1 MAARIKAFGLSYA
14 ALVGTVPSGP
24 SGPSITTD
32 PSAANEESDPSGAV
46 QNGYAY
52 LSSYQQS
59 SASSRPGG
67 TLIVTSPSSSP
78 AARLIAAR
86 AGSARTA
93 SCEVWRC
100 SVCGGGQSESRV
112 DSNTMKRLFCPV
124 ETLVSKKASSSLVIM
139 ITMLKLR

>member
-32 PSAANEESDPSGAV
+32 PSAANEENDPSGAWR
-46 QNGYAY
+46 NGYAC
-52 LSSYQQS
+52 LNSD
-59 SASSRPGG
+59 RRICTNPRIGG
-67 TLIVTSPSSSP
+67 TPIVTSPNSSP